1 MVEAEKPGMTNT
13 SILRHSTAVVVLAL
27 GLLVGLGGWA
37 AFAKLAGAVVA
48 TGRVV
53 VEGNSKKIQHLSG
66 GIVSEI
72 NVAEGD
78 RVEAGQILLRLS
90 ATVVQA
96 NLSIIENTLA
106 QLYSRRARL
115 RAEIAEAPSFTVT
128 EDLAAL
134 TSSKAA
140 KTFIDSEQ
148 NLFNS
153 RRNALVGMKKQ
164 LGTRKDQLGD
174 EARGLEVQVEATD
187 NELAIVKEDVSKTDE
202 LFKKGLVTLQRL
214 NLLKR
219 QLSNLEGQQGQY
231 IAARAQTVG
240 KLSELDLQLLQLD
253 EDRKSE
259 VTKDLTSIEATV
271 AEYEERLAA
280 TRDQLDRLDIRSPIA
295 GRIYQLSVHNI
306 NGVIQP
312 GEVLMLVV
320 PERDELAI
328 EANITPRDIDQIY
341 VGQPVTVRFTAFN
354 QSTTPDLSAE
364 VAVVA
369 PDLQTDSRTGT
380 SYYALRI
387 KPDKAGMTHPPGGKL
402 YPGMPAEV
410 FIQTSERSVLS
421 YFVKPFQDR
430 LRKTFVQE

>member
-1 MVEAEKPGMTNT
+1 MAEMKQANTTNA
-13 SILRHSTAVVVLAL
+13 SILTHSAAVILLAI
-27 GLLVGLGGWA
+27 GLLVGLGSWA
-37 AFAKLAGAVVA
+37 ALAKLAGAVVA
-48 TGRVV
+48 SGRVV

-72 NVAEGD
+72 DVAEGD
-78 RVEAGQILLRLS
+78 RVEAGQVLLRLS
-90 ATVVQA
+90 ATIVQA
-96 NLSIIENTLA
+96 NLSIVENTLA

-115 RAEIAEAPSFTVT
+115 GAELAEASSFTVP
-128 EDLAAL
+128 EDLEAL
-134 TSSKAA
+134 TNLKAA

-148 NLFNS
+148 SLFNS
-153 RRNALVGMKKQ
+153 RRNALSGMKKQ
-164 LGTRKDQLGD
+164 LATRKDQLAD
-174 EARGLEVQVEATD
+174 EARGLSVQVEATD
-187 NELAIVKEDVSKTDE
+187 NELAIVKEDVSKTQE
-202 LFKKGLVTLQRL
+202 LYKKGLVTLQRL

-231 IAARAQTVG
+231 MAARAQTVG

-320 PERDELAI
+320 PEKEELAI
-328 EANITPRDIDQIY
+328 EANIVPKDIDQIY
-341 VGQPVTVRFTAFN
+341 VGQPVTIRFTAFN
-354 QSTTPDLSAE
+354 QSTTPDVSAE

-380 SYYALRI
+380 SYYSLRI
-387 KPDKAGMTHPPGGKL
+387 KPSKAGMEHIPGGRL

-430 LRKTFVQE
+430 LKKTFVQE

>member
-1 MVEAEKPGMTNT
+1 MVEAEKPGMTNA
-13 SILRHSTAVVVLAL
+13 SILKHSTAVVVLAL

-78 RVEAGQILLRLS
+78 RVEAGQVLLRLS

-96 NLSIIENTLA
+96 NLSIVENTLA

-115 RAEIAEAPSFTVT
+115 RAEIAEAPSFTVE

-153 RRNALVGMKKQ
+153 RRNALIGMKKQ
-164 LGTRKDQLGD
+164 LGTRKDQLAD

-320 PERDELAI
+320 PEQDELAI

-341 VGQPVTVRFTAFN
+341 VGQPVTIRFTAFN
-354 QSTTPDLSAE
+354 QSTTPDLSAQ

-387 KPDKAGMTHPPGGKL
+387 KPDKAAMGHLPGGKL

-430 LRKTFVQE
+430 LKKTFVQE

>member
-1 MVEAEKPGMTNT
+1 MVEQEKAGVTNA
-13 SILRHSTAVVVLAL
+13 SLVKHSAAVMVLAI

-37 AFAKLAGAVVA
+37 AMAKLAGAVVA

-72 NVAEGD
+72 EVAEGD
-78 RVEAGQILLRLS
+78 RVDAGQILLRLS
-90 ATVVQA
+90 DTIVQA
-96 NLSIIENTLA
+96 NLSIVENTLA

-115 RAEIAEAPSFTVT
+115 RAEITEAASFTVP
-128 EDLAAL
+128 EDLVEL
-134 TSSKAA
+134 TNPKAA
-140 KTFIDSEQ
+140 RTFIDSEQ
-148 NLFNS
+148 GLFKS
-153 RRNALVGMKKQ
+153 RLSALTGMKKQ
-164 LGTRKDQLGD
+164 LATRKDQLLD
-174 EARGLEVQVEATD
+174 EARGMGVQVAATE
-187 NELAIVKEDVSKTDE
+187 NELTIVKEDVSKTQE
-202 LFKKGLVTLQRL
+202 LYSKGLVTLQRL

-231 IAARAQTVG
+231 MAARAQTVG
-240 KLSELDLQLLQLD
+240 KMSEMDLQLLQLD

-259 VTKDLTSIEATV
+259 VTKDLTSVEATV

-295 GRIYQLSVHNI
+295 GRVYQLSVHNI

-320 PERDELAI
+320 PEKDDLAI
-328 EANITPRDIDQIY
+328 EADILPRDIDQIY
-341 VGQPVTVRFTAFN
+341 VGQPVTIRFTAFN
-354 QSTTPDLSAE
+354 QSTTPDVVAE

-369 PDLQTDSRTGT
+369 PDLQMDSRTGASFYT
-380 SYYALRI
+380 LRI
-387 KPDKAGMTHPPGGKL
+387 KPDKISMQHLPGGKL

-430 LRKTFVQE
+430 INKTFIQE

>member
-1 MVEAEKPGMTNT
+1 MVEAEKPGMTNA

-153 RRNALVGMKKQ
+153 RRSALIGMKKQ

-187 NELAIVKEDVSKTDE
+187 SELAIVKEDVAKTDE

-354 QSTTPDLSAE
+354 QSTTPDLSAQ

-369 PDLQTDSRTGT
+369 PDLQTDSRTGA

-387 KPDKAGMTHPPGGKL
+387 KPDKAGMAHLPGGKL

>member
-1 MVEAEKPGMTNT
+1 MAEMKQANTTNA
-13 SILRHSTAVVVLAL
+13 SILTHSAAVILLAI
-27 GLLVGLGGWA
+27 GLLVGLGSWA
-37 AFAKLAGAVVA
+37 ALAKLAGAVVA
-48 TGRVV
+48 SGRVV

-72 NVAEGD
+72 DVAEGD
-78 RVEAGQILLRLS
+78 RVEAGQVLLRLS
-90 ATVVQA
+90 STIVQA
-96 NLSIIENTLA
+96 NLSIVENTLA

-115 RAEIAEAPSFTVT
+115 GAELAEASSFTVP
-128 EDLAAL
+128 ENLEAL
-134 TSSKAA
+134 TNLKAA

-148 NLFNS
+148 SLFNS
-153 RRNALVGMKKQ
+153 RRNALSGMKKQ
-164 LGTRKDQLGD
+164 LATRKDQLAD
-174 EARGLEVQVEATD
+174 EARGLSVQVEATD
-187 NELAIVKEDVSKTDE
+187 NELAIVKEDVSKTQE
-202 LFKKGLVTLQRL
+202 LYKKGLVTLQRL

-231 IAARAQTVG
+231 MAARAQTVG

-320 PERDELAI
+320 PEKEELAI
-328 EANITPRDIDQIY
+328 EANIVPRDIDQIY
-341 VGQPVTVRFTAFN
+341 VGQPVTIRFTAFN
-354 QSTTPDLSAE
+354 QSTTPDVSAE

-380 SYYALRI
+380 SYYSLRI
-387 KPDKAGMTHPPGGKL
+387 KPSKAGMEHIPGGRL

-430 LRKTFVQE
+430 LKKTFVQE

>member
-1 MVEAEKPGMTNT
+1 MAEMKQASTTNA
-13 SILRHSTAVVVLAL
+13 SILTHSAAVILLAI

-37 AFAKLAGAVVA
+37 ALAKLAGAVVA
-48 TGRVV
+48 SGRVV

-72 NVAEGD
+72 DVAEGD
-78 RVEAGQILLRLS
+78 RVEAGQVLLRLS
-90 ATVVQA
+90 STIVQA
-96 NLSIIENTLA
+96 NLSIVENTLA

-115 RAEIAEAPSFTVT
+115 GAELAEASSFTVP
-128 EDLAAL
+128 EDLEAL
-134 TSSKAA
+134 TNLKAA

-148 NLFNS
+148 SLFNS
-153 RRNALVGMKKQ
+153 RRNALSGMKKQ
-164 LGTRKDQLGD
+164 LATRKDQLAD
-174 EARGLEVQVEATD
+174 EARGLSVQVEATD
-187 NELAIVKEDVSKTDE
+187 NELAIVKEDVSKTQE
-202 LFKKGLVTLQRL
+202 LYKKGLVTLQRL

-231 IAARAQTVG
+231 MAARAQTVG

-320 PERDELAI
+320 PEKEELAI
-328 EANITPRDIDQIY
+328 EANIVPKDIDQIY
-341 VGQPVTVRFTAFN
+341 VGQPVTIRFTAFN
-354 QSTTPDLSAE
+354 QSTTPDVSAE

-380 SYYALRI
+380 SYYSLRI
-387 KPDKAGMTHPPGGKL
+387 KPSKAGMEHIPGGRL

-430 LRKTFVQE
+430 LKKTFVQE

>member
-1 MVEAEKPGMTNT
+1 MVEAEKPGMTNV

-78 RVEAGQILLRLS
+78 RVEAGQVLLRLS

-96 NLSIIENTLA
+96 NLSIVENTLA

-115 RAEIAEAPSFTVT
+115 RAEIAEAPSFTVE

-153 RRNALVGMKKQ
+153 RRNALIGMKKQ
-164 LGTRKDQLGD
+164 LGTRKDQLAD

-320 PERDELAI
+320 PEQDELAI

-341 VGQPVTVRFTAFN
+341 VGQPVTIRFTAFN
-354 QSTTPDLSAE
+354 QSTTPDLSAL

-369 PDLQTDSRTGT
+369 PDLQTDSRTGS

-387 KPDKAGMTHPPGGKL
+387 KPDKAGMGHLPGGKL

-430 LRKTFVQE
+430 LKKTFVQE

>member
-1 MVEAEKPGMTNT
+1 MVEGEKTGVTKT
-13 SILRHSTAVVVLAL
+13 SIAKHSTAVVVLAA
-27 GLLVGLGGWA
+27 GLLFGLGGWA
-37 AFAKLAGAVVA
+37 ALAKLSGAVVA

-66 GIVSEI
+66 GIVSQI

-78 RVEAGQILLRLS
+78 TVEAGQVLLRLS
-90 ATVVQA
+90 GTIVQA
-96 NLSIIENTLA
+96 NLSIVENTLA
-106 QLYSRRARL
+106 QLYARRARL
-115 RAEIAEAPSFTVT
+115 RAEISDATSFTT
-128 EDLAAL
+128 PEDLAVL
-134 TSSKAA
+134 TNSKAA

-153 RRNALVGMKKQ
+153 RRSALIGMKKQ
-164 LGTRKDQLGD
+164 LVTRKDQLAD
-174 EARGLEVQVEATD
+174 EARGMDVQIEATN
-187 NELAIVKEDVSKTDE
+187 NELAIVREDVSKTRE
-202 LFKKGLVTLQRL
+202 LYAKGLVTLQRL

-231 IAARAQTVG
+231 MAARAQTVG
-240 KLSELDLQLLQLD
+240 KLSEMDLQSLQLD

-320 PERDELAI
+320 PAKEDLAI
-328 EANITPRDIDQIY
+328 DANVLPNDIDQIY
-341 VGQPVTVRFTAFN
+341 VGQPVTIRFTAFN
-354 QSTTPDLSAE
+354 QSTTPDVSAE

-369 PDLQTDSRTGT
+369 PDLQTDSRSGA
-380 SYYALRI
+380 SFYALRI
-387 KPDKAGMTHPPGGKL
+387 KPSKTGMDHIPGGRL

-430 LRKTFVQE
+430 LRKTFLQE

>member
-1 MVEAEKPGMTNT
+1 MAEIKQASTTNA
-13 SILRHSTAVVVLAL
+13 SILTHSAAVILLAI

-37 AFAKLAGAVVA
+37 ALAKLAGAVVA
-48 TGRVV
+48 SGRVV

-72 NVAEGD
+72 DVAEGD
-78 RVEAGQILLRLS
+78 RVEAGQVLLRLS
-90 ATVVQA
+90 ATIVQA
-96 NLSIIENTLA
+96 NLSIVENTLA

-115 RAEIAEAPSFTVT
+115 GAELAEASSFTVP
-128 EDLAAL
+128 EDLEAL
-134 TSSKAA
+134 TNLKAA

-148 NLFNS
+148 SLFNS
-153 RRNALVGMKKQ
+153 RRNALSGMKKQ
-164 LGTRKDQLGD
+164 LATRKDQLAD
-174 EARGLEVQVEATD
+174 EARGLSVQVEATD
-187 NELAIVKEDVSKTDE
+187 NELAIVKEDVSKTQE
-202 LFKKGLVTLQRL
+202 LYKKGLVTLQRL

-231 IAARAQTVG
+231 MAARAQTVG

-320 PERDELAI
+320 PEKEELAI
-328 EANITPRDIDQIY
+328 EANIVPKDIDQIY
-341 VGQPVTVRFTAFN
+341 VGQPVTIRFTAFN
-354 QSTTPDLSAE
+354 QSTTPDVSAE

-380 SYYALRI
+380 SYYSLRI
-387 KPDKAGMTHPPGGKL
+387 KPSKAGMEHIPGGRL

-430 LRKTFVQE
+430 LKKTFVQE

>member
-1 MVEAEKPGMTNT
+1 MVEQEKAGVTNA
-13 SILRHSTAVVVLAL
+13 SLVKHSLAVMVLAI

-37 AFAKLAGAVVA
+37 AMAKLAGAVVA

-72 NVAEGD
+72 KVAEGD
-78 RVEAGQILLRLS
+78 RVDAGQILLRLS
-90 ATVVQA
+90 DTIVQA
-96 NLSIIENTLA
+96 NLSIVENTLA

-115 RAEIAEAPSFTVT
+115 RAEITEASSFTVP
-128 EDLAAL
+128 EDLVEL
-134 TSSKAA
+134 TNPKAA
-140 KTFIDSEQ
+140 RTFIDSEQ
-148 NLFNS
+148 GLFNS
-153 RRNALVGMKKQ
+153 RLSALTGMKKQ
-164 LGTRKDQLGD
+164 LATRKEQLLD
-174 EARGLEVQVEATD
+174 EARGMGVQVEATE
-187 NELAIVKEDVSKTDE
+187 NELAIVKEDVSKTQE
-202 LFKKGLVTLQRL
+202 LYSKGLVTLQRL

-231 IAARAQTVG
+231 MAARAQTVG
-240 KLSELDLQLLQLD
+240 KMSEMDLQLLQLD

-259 VTKDLTSIEATV
+259 VTKDLTSVEATV

-280 TRDQLDRLDIRSPIA
+280 TRDQLDRLDIRSPIT
-295 GRIYQLSVHNI
+295 GRVYQLSVHNI

-320 PERDELAI
+320 PEKDDLAI
-328 EANITPRDIDQIY
+328 EADILPRDIDQIY
-341 VGQPVTVRFTAFN
+341 VGQPVTIRFTAFN
-354 QSTTPDLSAE
+354 QSTTPDVVAE

-369 PDLQTDSRTGT
+369 PDLQMDSRTGASFYT
-380 SYYALRI
+380 LRI
-387 KPDKAGMTHPPGGKL
+387 KPDKIGMQHLPGGKL

-430 LRKTFVQE
+430 LNKTFIQE

>member
-1 MVEAEKPGMTNT
+1 MAEGEKNGVTKT
-13 SILRHSTAVVVLAL
+13 SIVKHSTAVIVLAA
-27 GLLVGLGGWA
+27 GLLFGLGGWA
-37 AFAKLAGAVVA
+37 ALAKLSGAVVA

-72 NVAEGD
+72 DVAEGD
-78 RVEAGQILLRLS
+78 TVEAGQVLLRLS
-90 ATVVQA
+90 GTIVQA
-96 NLSIIENTLA
+96 NLSIVENTLA
-106 QLYSRRARL
+106 QLYARRARL
-115 RAEIAEAPSFTVT
+115 RAEISDAPSFTT
-128 EDLAAL
+128 PEDLATL
-134 TSSKAA
+134 TNSKAA

-153 RRNALVGMKKQ
+153 RRSALIGMKKQ
-164 LGTRKDQLGD
+164 LATRKDQLAD
-174 EARGLEVQVEATD
+174 EAHGMDVQIQATN
-187 NELAIVKEDVSKTDE
+187 NELTIVREDVSKTQE
-202 LFKKGLVTLQRL
+202 LYAKGLVTLQRL

-231 IAARAQTVG
+231 MASRAQTVG
-240 KLSELDLQLLQLD
+240 KLSEMDLQSLQLD

-320 PERDELAI
+320 PAKEDLAI
-328 EANITPRDIDQIY
+328 DANVLPRDIDQIY
-341 VGQPVTVRFTAFN
+341 VGQPVTIRFTAFN
-354 QSTTPDLSAE
+354 QSTTPDVSAE

-369 PDLQTDSRTGT
+369 PDLQTDSRTG
-380 SYYALRI
+380 SSFYALRI
-387 KPDKAGMTHPPGGKL
+387 KPSKTGMEHLPGGRL

-410 FIQTSERSVLS
+410 FIQTTERSVLS

-430 LRKTFVQE
+430 LKKTFLQE

>member
-1 MVEAEKPGMTNT
+1 MAEMKQANTTNA
-13 SILRHSTAVVVLAL
+13 SILTHSAAVILLAI
-27 GLLVGLGGWA
+27 GLLVGLGSWA
-37 AFAKLAGAVVA
+37 ALAKLAGAVVA
-48 TGRVV
+48 SGRVV

-72 NVAEGD
+72 DVAEGD
-78 RVEAGQILLRLS
+78 RVETGQVLLRLS
-90 ATVVQA
+90 STIVQA
-96 NLSIIENTLA
+96 NLSIVENTLA

-115 RAEIAEAPSFTVT
+115 GAELAEASSFTVP
-128 EDLAAL
+128 EDLEAL
-134 TSSKAA
+134 TNLKAA

-148 NLFNS
+148 SLFNS
-153 RRNALVGMKKQ
+153 RRNALSGMKKQ
-164 LGTRKDQLGD
+164 LATRKDQLAD
-174 EARGLEVQVEATD
+174 EARGLSVQVEATD
-187 NELAIVKEDVSKTDE
+187 NELAIVKEDVSKTQE
-202 LFKKGLVTLQRL
+202 LYKKGLVTLQRL

-231 IAARAQTVG
+231 MAARAQTVG

-320 PERDELAI
+320 PEKEELAI
-328 EANITPRDIDQIY
+328 EANIVPKDIDQIY
-341 VGQPVTVRFTAFN
+341 VGQPVTIRFTAFN
-354 QSTTPDLSAE
+354 QSTTPDVSAE

-380 SYYALRI
+380 SYYSLRI
-387 KPDKAGMTHPPGGKL
+387 KPSKAGMEHIPGGRL

-430 LRKTFVQE
+430 LKKTFVQE

>member
-1 MVEAEKPGMTNT
+1 MAEAEKAGMTNP
-13 SILRHSTAVVVLAL
+13 SIVRHSAAVIVLAL

-37 AFAKLAGAVVA
+37 ALAKLAGAVVA

-72 NVAEGD
+72 DVAEGD
-78 RVEAGQILLRLS
+78 RVEAGQVVVRLS
-90 ATVVQA
+90 STIVQA
-96 NLSIIENTLA
+96 NLSIVENTLA

-115 RAEIAEAPSFTVT
+115 RAEIAEEPSFTVQ

-134 TSSKAA
+134 TTSKAA

-148 NLFNS
+148 NLFSS

-164 LGTRKDQLGD
+164 LGTRKDQLAD
-174 EARGLEVQVEATD
+174 EARGLEVQVEATG
-187 NELAIVKEDVSKTDE
+187 NELAIVKDDVSKTDE

-231 IAARAQTVG
+231 MAARAQTVG

-259 VTKDLTSIEATV
+259 VTKDLTAIEATV

-280 TRDQLDRLDIRSPIA
+280 TRDQLDRLDIRSPIS

-320 PERDELAI
+320 PEQDELAI

-369 PDLQTDSRTGT
+369 PDLQADPRTGA

-387 KPDKAGMTHPPGGKL
+387 KPDKTGMSHLPGGRL

>member
-1 MVEAEKPGMTNT
+1 MAETEKAGTTNS
-13 SILRHSTAVVVLAL
+13 SIIRHSTAVVVLGL
-27 GLLVGLGGWA
+27 GLLVGMGGWA

-72 NVAEGD
+72 NVVEGD
-78 RVEAGQILLRLS
+78 RVAAGQVLLRLS

-96 NLSIIENTLA
+96 NLSIVENTLA
-106 QLYSRRARL
+106 QLYARRARL

-134 TSSKAA
+134 TGKKAA

-153 RRNALVGMKKQ
+153 RRNALIGMKKQ
-164 LGTRKDQLGD
+164 LATRKDQLAD
-174 EARGLEVQVEATD
+174 EARGLDVQVEATE

-202 LFKKGLVTLQRL
+202 LLKKGLVTLQRL

-231 IAARAQTVG
+231 MASRAQTVG

-320 PERDELAI
+320 PDKDELAI

-354 QSTTPDLSAE
+354 QSTTPDLSAQ

-380 SYYALRI
+380 SYYVLRI
-387 KPDKAGMTHPPGGKL
+387 RPNKADMGHIPGGKL

-410 FIQTSERSVLS
+410 FVQTSERSVLS

>member
-1 MVEAEKPGMTNT
+1 MAEMKQASTTNA
-13 SILRHSTAVVVLAL
+13 SILTHSAAVILLAI

-37 AFAKLAGAVVA
+37 ALAKLAGAVVA
-48 TGRVV
+48 SGRVV

-72 NVAEGD
+72 DVAEGD
-78 RVEAGQILLRLS
+78 RVEAGQVLLRLS
-90 ATVVQA
+90 ATIVQA
-96 NLSIIENTLA
+96 NLSIVENTLA

-115 RAEIAEAPSFTVT
+115 GAELAEASSFTVP
-128 EDLAAL
+128 EDLEAL
-134 TSSKAA
+134 TNLKAA

-148 NLFNS
+148 SLFNS
-153 RRNALVGMKKQ
+153 RRNALSGMKKQ
-164 LGTRKDQLGD
+164 LATRKDQLAD
-174 EARGLEVQVEATD
+174 EARGLSVQVEATD
-187 NELAIVKEDVSKTDE
+187 NELAIVKEDVSKTQE
-202 LFKKGLVTLQRL
+202 LYKKGLVTLQRL

-231 IAARAQTVG
+231 MAARAQTVG

-320 PERDELAI
+320 PEKEELAI
-328 EANITPRDIDQIY
+328 EANIVPKDIDQIY
-341 VGQPVTVRFTAFN
+341 VGQPVTIRFTAFN
-354 QSTTPDLSAE
+354 QSTTPDVSAE

-380 SYYALRI
+380 SYYSLRI
-387 KPDKAGMTHPPGGKL
+387 KPSKAGMEHIPGGRL

-430 LRKTFVQE
+430 LKKTFVQE

>member
-1 MVEAEKPGMTNT
+1 MAEMKQASTTNA
-13 SILRHSTAVVVLAL
+13 SILTHSAAVILLAI

-37 AFAKLAGAVVA
+37 ALAKLAGAVVA
-48 TGRVV
+48 SGRVV

-72 NVAEGD
+72 DVAEGD
-78 RVEAGQILLRLS
+78 RVEAGQVLLRLS
-90 ATVVQA
+90 ATIVQA
-96 NLSIIENTLA
+96 NLSIVENTLA

-115 RAEIAEAPSFTVT
+115 GAELAEASSFTVP
-128 EDLAAL
+128 EDLEVL
-134 TSSKAA
+134 TNLKAA

-148 NLFNS
+148 SLFNS
-153 RRNALVGMKKQ
+153 RRNALSGMKKQ
-164 LGTRKDQLGD
+164 LATRKDQLAD
-174 EARGLEVQVEATD
+174 EARGLSVQVEATD
-187 NELAIVKEDVSKTDE
+187 NELAIVKEDVSKTQE
-202 LFKKGLVTLQRL
+202 LYKKGLVTLQRL

-231 IAARAQTVG
+231 MAARAQTVG

-320 PERDELAI
+320 PEKEELAI
-328 EANITPRDIDQIY
+328 EANIVPKDIDQIY
-341 VGQPVTVRFTAFN
+341 VGQPVTIRFTAFN
-354 QSTTPDLSAE
+354 QSTTPDVSAE

-380 SYYALRI
+380 SYYSLRI
-387 KPDKAGMTHPPGGKL
+387 KPSKAGMEHIPGGRL

-430 LRKTFVQE
+430 LKKTFVQE

>member
-1 MVEAEKPGMTNT
+1 MAEEAKNGVTKT
-13 SILRHSTAVVVLAL
+13 SIVKHSTAVVVLAV
-27 GLLVGLGGWA
+27 GLLFGLGGWA
-37 AFAKLAGAVVA
+37 ALAKLSGAVVA
-48 TGRVV
+48 SGRVV

-66 GIVSEI
+66 GIVSQI

-78 RVEAGQILLRLS
+78 TVEAGQVLLRLS
-90 ATVVQA
+90 GTIVQA
-96 NLSIIENTLA
+96 NLSIVENTLA
-106 QLYSRRARL
+106 QLYARRARL
-115 RAEIAEAPSFTVT
+115 RAEIAEAPSFTAP

-134 TSSKAA
+134 TNSKAA
-140 KTFIDSEQ
+140 QTFIDSEK

-153 RRNALVGMKKQ
+153 RRSALIGMKKQ
-164 LGTRKDQLGD
+164 LVTRKDQLAD
-174 EARGLEVQVEATD
+174 EARGMDVQVAATN
-187 NELAIVKEDVSKTDE
+187 NELTIVREDVSKTQE
-202 LFKKGLVTLQRL
+202 LYAKGLVTLQRL

-231 IAARAQTVG
+231 MAARAQTVG
-240 KLSELDLQLLQLD
+240 KLSEMDLQSLQLD

-320 PERDELAI
+320 PAKEDLAI
-328 EANITPRDIDQIY
+328 DANVAPNDIDQIY
-341 VGQPVTVRFTAFN
+341 VGQPVTIRFTAFN
-354 QSTTPDLSAE
+354 QSTTPDVSAE

-369 PDLQTDSRTGT
+369 PDLQTDSRTGA
-380 SYYALRI
+380 SFYALRI
-387 KPDKAGMTHPPGGKL
+387 KPSKTGMEHIPGGRL

-430 LRKTFVQE
+430 LKKTFLQE

>member
-1 MVEAEKPGMTNT
+1 MVEAEKPGMTNV

-66 GIVSEI
+66 GIVSAI

-78 RVEAGQILLRLS
+78 RVKAGQVLLRLS

-96 NLSIIENTLA
+96 NLSIVENTLA

-115 RAEIAEAPSFTVT
+115 RAEIAEAPSFTVA

-134 TSSKAA
+134 TNSKAA

-153 RRNALVGMKKQ
+153 RRSALSGMKKQ
-164 LGTRKDQLGD
+164 LGTRKDQLAD
-174 EARGLEVQVEATD
+174 EAHGLEVQVEATE

-320 PERDELAI
+320 PEQDELAI
-328 EANITPRDIDQIY
+328 EANIPPRDIDQIY
-341 VGQPVTVRFTAFN
+341 VGQPVTIRFTAFN
-354 QSTTPDLSAE
+354 QSTTPDLNAE

-380 SYYALRI
+380 SYYVLSI
-387 KPDKAGMTHPPGGKL
+387 KPDKAGTAHLPGGRL

>member
-1 MVEAEKPGMTNT
+1 MAETKKAGLTHA
-13 SILRHSTAVVVLAL
+13 SIAKHSAAVIVLAI

-37 AFAKLAGAVVA
+37 ALAKLAGAVVA

-72 NVAEGD
+72 DVAEGD
-78 RVEAGQILLRLS
+78 RVDAGQVLLRLS
-90 ATVVQA
+90 DTIVQA
-96 NLSIIENTLA
+96 NLSIVENTLA

-115 RAEIAEAPSFTVT
+115 GAELAEASSFSVP
-128 EDLAAL
+128 EDLEAL
-134 TSSKAA
+134 TNSKAA

-148 NLFNS
+148 SLFSS
-153 RRNALVGMKKQ
+153 RRNALSGMKKQ
-164 LGTRKDQLGD
+164 LATRKDQLAD
-174 EARGLEVQVEATD
+174 EARGLGVQVGATD
-187 NELAIVKEDVSKTDE
+187 NELVIVKEDVSKTQE
-202 LFKKGLVTLQRL
+202 LYSKGLVTLQRL

-231 IAARAQTVG
+231 MAARAQTVG

-320 PERDELAI
+320 PEKEELAI
-328 EANITPRDIDQIY
+328 EANIVPRDIDQIY
-341 VGQPVTVRFTAFN
+341 VGQPVTIRFTAFN
-354 QSTTPDLSAE
+354 QSTTPDISAE

-380 SYYALRI
+380 SYYSLRI
-387 KPDKAGMTHPPGGKL
+387 KPSKAGMEHLPGGKL

-430 LRKTFVQE
+430 LRETFIQE

>member
-1 MVEAEKPGMTNT
+1 MAEIKKTGLTHA
-13 SILRHSTAVVVLAL
+13 SIAKHSAAVIVLAI

-37 AFAKLAGAVVA
+37 ALAKLAGAVVA

-72 NVAEGD
+72 DVAEGD
-78 RVEAGQILLRLS
+78 RVDAGQVLLRLS
-90 ATVVQA
+90 DTIVQA
-96 NLSIIENTLA
+96 NLSIVENTLA

-115 RAEIAEAPSFTVT
+115 GAELAEASSFSVP
-128 EDLAAL
+128 EDLEAL
-134 TSSKAA
+134 TNSKAA

-148 NLFNS
+148 SLFSS
-153 RRNALVGMKKQ
+153 RRNALSGMKKQ
-164 LGTRKDQLGD
+164 LATRKDQLAD
-174 EARGLEVQVEATD
+174 EARGLGVQVGATD
-187 NELAIVKEDVSKTDE
+187 NELVIVKEDVSKTQE
-202 LFKKGLVTLQRL
+202 LYSKGLVTLQRL

-231 IAARAQTVG
+231 MAARAQTVG

-320 PERDELAI
+320 PEKEELAI
-328 EANITPRDIDQIY
+328 EANIVPRDIDQIY
-341 VGQPVTVRFTAFN
+341 VGQPVTIRFTAFN
-354 QSTTPDLSAE
+354 QSTTPDVSAE

-380 SYYALRI
+380 SYYSLRI
-387 KPDKAGMTHPPGGKL
+387 KPSKAGMEHLPGGKL

-430 LRKTFVQE
+430 LRETFIQE

>member
-1 MVEAEKPGMTNT
+1 MVEAEKPGMTNA

-48 TGRVV
+48 TGRVI
-53 VEGNSKKIQHLSG
+53 VEGSSKKIQHLSG

-78 RVEAGQILLRLS
+78 RVEAGQVLLRLS

-96 NLSIIENTLA
+96 NLSIVENTLA
-106 QLYSRRARL
+106 QLYARRARL
-115 RAEIAEAPSFTVT
+115 RAEIADEPSFAVT
-128 EDLAAL
+128 EDLEAL

-148 NLFNS
+148 SLFNS
-153 RRNALVGMKKQ
+153 RLNALAGMKKQ
-164 LGTRKDQLGD
+164 LATRKNQLAD
-174 EARGLEVQVEATD
+174 EARGLDVQVEATE

-202 LFKKGLVTLQRL
+202 LLKKGLVTLQRL

-240 KLSELDLQLLQLD
+240 KLSELDLQSIQLD

-328 EANITPRDIDQIY
+328 EANIPPRDIDQIY

-354 QSTTPDLSAE
+354 QSTTPDVSAQ

-369 PDLQTDSRTGT
+369 PDLQTDSRTGA
-380 SYYALRI
+380 SYYVLRI
-387 KPDKAGMTHPPGGKL
+387 KPDRTGMTHLPGGKL

-430 LRKTFVQE
+430 LKKTFVQE

>member
-1 MVEAEKPGMTNT
+1 
-13 SILRHSTAVVVLAL
+13 VVVLAL

-153 RRNALVGMKKQ
+153 RRSALIGMKKQ

-187 NELAIVKEDVSKTDE
+187 SELAIVKEDVAKTDE

-354 QSTTPDLSAE
+354 QSTTPDLSAQ

-369 PDLQTDSRTGT
+369 PDLQTDSRTGA

-387 KPDKAGMTHPPGGKL
+387 KPDKAGMAHLPGGKL

>member
-1 MVEAEKPGMTNT
+1 MVEAEKPGMTNA

-187 NELAIVKEDVSKTDE
+187 NELAIVKDDVSKTDE

-387 KPDKAGMTHPPGGKL
+387 KPNKAGMTHLLGGKL

>member
-1 MVEAEKPGMTNT
+1 MAEIKKAGLTHA
-13 SILRHSTAVVVLAL
+13 SIAKHSAAVIILAI

-37 AFAKLAGAVVA
+37 ALAKLAGAVVA

-72 NVAEGD
+72 DVAEGD
-78 RVEAGQILLRLS
+78 RVDAGQVLLRLS
-90 ATVVQA
+90 DTIVQA
-96 NLSIIENTLA
+96 NLSIVENTLA

-115 RAEIAEAPSFTVT
+115 GAELAEASSFSVP
-128 EDLAAL
+128 EDLEAL
-134 TSSKAA
+134 TNSKAA

-148 NLFNS
+148 SLFSS
-153 RRNALVGMKKQ
+153 RRNALSGMKKQ
-164 LGTRKDQLGD
+164 LATRKDQLAD
-174 EARGLEVQVEATD
+174 EARGLGVQVAATD
-187 NELAIVKEDVSKTDE
+187 NELAIVKEDVSKTQE
-202 LFKKGLVTLQRL
+202 LYSKGLVTLQRL

-231 IAARAQTVG
+231 MAARAQTVG

-320 PERDELAI
+320 PEKEELAI
-328 EANITPRDIDQIY
+328 EANIVPRDIDQIY
-341 VGQPVTVRFTAFN
+341 VGQPVTIRFTAFN
-354 QSTTPDLSAE
+354 QSTTPDVSAE

-380 SYYALRI
+380 SYYSLRI
-387 KPDKAGMTHPPGGKL
+387 KPSKAGMEHLPGGKL

-430 LRKTFVQE
+430 LRETFIQE

>member
-1 MVEAEKPGMTNT
+1 MVEAEKSGMTNA

-78 RVEAGQILLRLS
+78 RVEAGQVLLRLS

-96 NLSIIENTLA
+96 NLSIVENTLA

-115 RAEIAEAPSFTVT
+115 RAEIAEAPSFTVQ

-148 NLFNS
+148 NLF
-153 RRNALVGMKKQ
+153 K
-164 LGTRKDQLGD
+164 
-174 EARGLEVQVEATD
+174 ARGLEVQVEATD

-320 PERDELAI
+320 PEQDELAI

-341 VGQPVTVRFTAFN
+341 VGQPVTIRFTAFN
-354 QSTTPDLSAE
+354 QSTTPDLSAQ

-387 KPDKAGMTHPPGGKL
+387 KPDKAGMGHLPGGKL

-430 LRKTFVQE
+430 LKKTFVQE

>member
-1 MVEAEKPGMTNT
+1 MAEIKQASTTNA
-13 SILRHSTAVVVLAL
+13 SILTHSAAVIFLAI

-37 AFAKLAGAVVA
+37 ALAKLAGAVVA
-48 TGRVV
+48 SGRVV

-72 NVAEGD
+72 DVAEGD
-78 RVEAGQILLRLS
+78 RVEAGQVLLRLS
-90 ATVVQA
+90 ATIVQA
-96 NLSIIENTLA
+96 NLSIVENTLA

-115 RAEIAEAPSFTVT
+115 GAELAEASSFTVP
-128 EDLAAL
+128 EDLEAL
-134 TSSKAA
+134 TNLKAA

-148 NLFNS
+148 SLFNS
-153 RRNALVGMKKQ
+153 RRNALSGMKKQ
-164 LGTRKDQLGD
+164 LATRKDQLAD
-174 EARGLEVQVEATD
+174 EARGLSVQVEATD
-187 NELAIVKEDVSKTDE
+187 NELAIVKEDVSKTQE
-202 LFKKGLVTLQRL
+202 LYKKGLVTLQRL

-231 IAARAQTVG
+231 MAARAQTVG

-320 PERDELAI
+320 PEKEELAI
-328 EANITPRDIDQIY
+328 EANIVPKDIDQIY
-341 VGQPVTVRFTAFN
+341 VGQPVTIRFTAFN
-354 QSTTPDLSAE
+354 QSTTPDVSAE

-380 SYYALRI
+380 SYYSLRI
-387 KPDKAGMTHPPGGKL
+387 KPRKAGMEHIPGGRL

-430 LRKTFVQE
+430 LKKTFVQE

>member
-1 MVEAEKPGMTNT
+1 MVEAEKPGMTNA

-78 RVEAGQILLRLS
+78 RVEAGQVLLRLS

-153 RRNALVGMKKQ
+153 RRSALIGMKKQ

-187 NELAIVKEDVSKTDE
+187 SELAIVKEDVAKTDE

-354 QSTTPDLSAE
+354 QSTTPDLSAQ

-369 PDLQTDSRTGT
+369 PDLQTDSRTGA

-387 KPDKAGMTHPPGGKL
+387 KPDKAGMAHLPGGKL